1 MLPAPAPNFAR
12 AIVRR
17 TAVIWLMMKLVVTG
31 GAMAGQEAGIE
42 HPLRAAL
49 QLAPFAALALA
60 ALVCGLVL
68 LDAGRRNE
76 LIFLANMGV
85 GRVVIGALAAGP
97 VLFAEVVLGA
107 VL

>member
-1 MLPAPAPNFAR
+1 MLPALAPNFAR
-12 AIVRR
+12 ATLRR
-17 TAVIWLMMKLVVTG
+17 TAAIWLMMKLVVTG

-60 ALVCGLVL
+60 GLVCGLVL

-97 VLFAEVVLGA
+97 VLFAEVILGA
-107 VL
+107 AL

>member
-31 GAMAGQEAGIE
+31 GAMAGQEVGIE

-60 ALVCGLVL
+60 ALVCDLGTP
-68 LDAGRRNE
+68 GRRPE
-76 LIFLANMGV
+76 GASGGV
-85 GRVVIGALAAGP
+85 RSL
-97 VLFAEVVLGA
+97 LLR
-107 VL
+107 

>member
-1 MLPAPAPNFAR
+1 MLPVPAPKFIR
-12 AIVRR
+12 GILSR
-17 TAVIWLMMKLVVTG
+17 TAAIWLMLKLIVTG
-31 GAMAGQEAGIE
+31 GARVGQEAGIE

-85 GRVVIGALAAGP
+85 SRVVIGALAAGP

>member
-1 MLPAPAPNFAR
+1 MLPAPAPKLTR

-17 TAVIWLMMKLVVTG
+17 TAAIWLMLKLVVTG
-31 GAMAGQEAGIE
+31 GAMAGQGAGIE
-42 HPLRAAL
+42 HPLREAL

-60 ALVCGLVL
+60 GLVCGLVL

-97 VLFAEVVLGA
+97 VLFAEVILGVA
-107 VL
+107 L

>member
-1 MLPAPAPNFAR
+1 MLPAPKLTR

-17 TAVIWLMMKLVVTG
+17 TAAIWLMMKLVVTG
-31 GAMAGQEAGIE
+31 GAMAVQEAGIE
-42 HPLRAAL
+42 HPLREAL

-60 ALVCGLVL
+60 ALVYGLVL

-76 LIFLANMGV
+76 LIFLANLGV
-85 GRVVIGALAAGP
+85 GRIVIAALAAGP
-97 VLFAEVVLGA
+97 ALFAEIILGA

>member
-1 MLPAPAPNFAR
+1 MLPAPKLTR
-12 AIVRR
+12 VMVRR
-17 TAVIWLMMKLVVTG
+17 TAPIWLMMKLVVTG
-31 GAMAGQEAGIE
+31 GAMAVQEAGIE

-60 ALVCGLVL
+60 GLVYGLVL

-85 GRVVIGALAAGP
+85 GRVVIAVLAAGP
-97 VLFAEVVLGA
+97 VLFAEAILGA
-107 VL
+107 AL

>member
-1 MLPAPAPNFAR
+1 MLPAPAPNFTR
-12 AIVRR
+12 AILRR
-17 TAVIWLMMKLVVTG
+17 TAEIWLMMKLVVTG
-31 GAMAGQEAGIE
+31 GALVVQETGIE

-60 ALVCGLVL
+60 GLVCGLVL

-85 GRVVIGALAAGP
+85 SRAVIAALAAGP
-97 VLFAEVVLGA
+97 VLFAEAILGA
-107 VL
+107 AL